1 MRKNILF
8 LLFMYSLNMWG
19 QRFDIVRAV
28 YQNEEVPSKG
38 EIFVDVTNA
47 SIEFKVNGQEM
58 TLQKMTFKKGEAG
71 QLLCYKEN
79 IDTKKRVIFSPNK
92 TLSDSLRR
100 VTHIMTYTIV
110 QPFSNQK
117 TEVIYHLT
125 KQRSRRKP

>member
-8 LLFMYSLNMWG
+8 LLFMYSLNAWG

-38 EIFVDVTNA
+38 V
-47 SIEFKVNGQEM
+47 
-58 TLQKMTFKKGEAG
+58 LQRKHRH
-71 QLLCYKEN
+71 Q
-79 IDTKKRVIFSPNK
+79 KRVIFSPNK
-92 TLSDSLRR
+92 SLSGSLRR

>member
-8 LLFMYSLNMWG
+8 LLFMYSLNAWG

-92 TLSDSLRR
+92 SLSDSLRR
-100 VTHIMTYTIV
+100 VSITTATMA
-110 QPFSNQK
+110 
-117 TEVIYHLT
+117 
-125 KQRSRRKP
+125 